1 MEQDTVV
8 VPTGEGTTYT
18 THQGGAGANFN
29 HNVGPLYETPP
40 GGSSDPDTSATSG
53 YPR

>member
-1 MEQDTVV
+1 MEQETVV

-29 HNVGPLYETPP
+29 PEGV
-40 GGSSDPDTSATSG
+40 SI
-53 YPR
+53 